1 MKLKAI
7 KKTIVLFAGL
17 ATLASCNEEFLD
29 VDGNGIFLEDEYYS
43 NEIEAYAGLTAVY
56 DVVGWETFVGRMAG
70 LNSASDDFYA
80 GGGSSTDTNELQV
93 WSNYTLNPNQGPQG
107 EFWAKAYSGV
117 FRANILLTKLPDV
130 PMSQAKIDRF
140 TAETKALRAY
150 FYFDLVRMF
159 KNIPLITEPVAAAD
173 YYTIPQVAPELIF
186 QQIEADLLAAIPVLP
201 ATVPANSEG
210 GRMTQAGARAL
221 LGKVYLWQ
229 NKFTEAA
236 EQLAIVNGT
245 PGTTTQFGNKLLD
258 NYADLWNV
266 DNKFNSE
273 SIIEIVHTKGGKWAD
288 WGNVAG
294 SEGNILNQMVGPRN
308 YARLDTIA
316 AEDFVPGYGFNPMTE
331 DLFNSFT
338 ATDVRRDATVL
349 NLKQLVLDGDANYD
363 PGYMDTGYFL
373 KKFAGRERNRNV
385 GAGAFELNWN
395 QNTYEIRLADTYLM
409 EAEAIVRGGGDVSR
423 AQALLDAV
431 RTRANMPSIPA
442 NEENIFKERRL
453 ELAGEGHRW
462 YDLVRTGRAATAL
475 STRGFVA
482 GKHEIL
488 PIPLLELS
496 NTIIVQNP
504 NY

>member
-1 MKLKAI
+1 MKLKTI
-7 KKTIVLFAGL
+7 KRTVILFAAI
-17 ATLASCNEEFLD
+17 ATFVSCNEEFLD

-56 DVVGWETFVGRMAG
+56 DVVGWETFVGRIAG
-70 LNSASDDFYA
+70 LNAASDDFYA
-80 GGGSSTDTNELQV
+80 GAGSSTDTNELQV

-117 FRANILLTKLPDV
+117 FRANILLTKLPKV
-130 PMSQAKIDRF
+130 PMSEEKIERF

-159 KNIPLITEPVAAAD
+159 KNIPLITGPVAAAD
-173 YYTIPQVAPELIF
+173 YYTIPQVAPEVIF
-186 QQIEADLLAAIPVLP
+186 EQIEADLLAAIPVLP
-201 ATVPANSEG
+201 PTVTIDSEG

-229 NKFTEAA
+229 NKFTLAAA
-236 EQLAIVNGT
+236 EFALVNGT
-245 PGTTTQFGNKLLD
+245 PGGVGPYGNKLLD
-258 NYADLWNV
+258 NYASLWDVN
-266 DNKFNSE
+266 NKFNTE
-273 SIIEIVHTKGGKWAD
+273 SIIEITHTGGGD
-288 WGNVAG
+288 WGAWDNVAG

-308 YARLDTIA
+308 YQRKNSTAPDYTA
-316 AEDFVPGYGFNPMTE
+316 GYGFNPLTE
-331 DLFNSFT
+331 DLFNAFSPS
-338 ATDVRRDATVL
+338 DSRRDATVI
-349 NLKQLVLDGDANYD
+349 NMKQLVLDNVASYE
-363 PGYMDTGYFL
+363 PGFMDTGYFL
-373 KKFAGRERNRNV
+373 KKFAGRESNRHA

-431 RTRANMPSIPA
+431 RERADMPSIPA
-442 NEENIFKERRL
+442 TEQNIFNERRL

-462 YDLVRTGRAATAL
+462 YDLVRTGRAAAVL
-475 STRGFVA
+475 APRGFIA

-496 NTIIVQNP
+496 NTIIIQNP